1 MPKKDKIKVVCLIFF
16 LVVLLSALLTSNR
29 VVRTAHAFAEGP
41 NAGHTGAPGE
51 LTCAVSDCHGG
62 PPNIGIGQF
71 LILGPSVYEPAKTY
85 EITVKHMT
93 TDDSRRRWGFQLTVL
108 DRTNNKAG
116 ELQNSGSLTQIIP
129 GGPGGNRQYIEHSF
143 LGTFQGQASQAS
155 WTFNWT
161 APASDV
167 GPVSFYAAGNQANND
182 GNNTGDQIYTTFATV
197 ASTGAVTGPPVVT
210 GANVKGK
217 NLFVM
222 GENFGP
228 GATLL
233 MDGARQKKTFN
244 DEVTPN
250 TLMVARK
257 AGKNIEPGQT
267 VVLQIRNP
275 DDTLSNEFRFTR
287 PRY

>member
-1 MPKKDKIKVVCLIFF
+1 M
-16 LVVLLSALLTSNR
+16 
-29 VVRTAHAFAEGP
+29 
-41 NAGHTGAPGE
+41 
-51 LTCAVSDCHGG
+51 
-62 PPNIGIGQF
+62 
-71 LILGPSVYEPAKTY
+71 
-85 EITVKHMT
+85 
-93 TDDSRRRWGFQLTVL
+93 
-108 DRTNNKAG
+108 
-116 ELQNSGSLTQIIP
+116 
-129 GGPGGNRQYIEHSF
+129 
-143 LGTFQGQASQAS
+143 
-155 WTFNWT
+155 
-161 APASDV
+161 
-167 GPVSFYAAGNQANND
+167 SFYAAGNQANND

-197 ASTGAVTGPPVVT
+197 TSTGAVTGPPLVT

-222 GENFGP
+222 GENFGL

-250 TLMVARK
+250 TLMVAKK

-287 PRY
+287 PL